1 LSDFMVKRKRKTEMR
16 KPATRKG
23 QAVMEYLITYGL
35 ALFVILVVLGILFAV
50 ILPMLKAPK
59 TCKFSDPGFACDQM
73 EHSLV
78 AAPSNNNV
86 RMLFQLY
93 NTGGKTVVIK
103 DVLCT
108 TASTGNIKA
117 ATSFKDA
124 LKNVDPNL
132 LTLGSGQTM
141 TFGSVTT
148 TGTPATVTDEI
159 ACYKED
165 GTMVVLTPGSSFRG
179 TLAVLYKN
187 SEEVPGSPDRIATA
201 AVTGDVQAGS

>member
-1 LSDFMVKRKRKTEMR
+1 MAKGKIREKR
-16 KPATRKG
+16 KPAARKG

-59 TCKFSDPGFACDQM
+59 TCKFTDPGFACDQK

-78 AAPSNNNV
+78 ADPNSNAV
-86 RMLFQLY
+86 RMLFQLD
-93 NTGGKTVVIK
+93 NTGGKTVVVK

-108 TASTGNIKA
+108 TASAANIRA
-117 ATSFKDA
+117 SDFKNSLSGVSSD
-124 LKNVDPNL
+124 K
-132 LTLGSGQTM
+132 LTLGSGQSM
-141 TFGSVTT
+141 TFGGTGSV
-148 TGTPATVTDEI
+148 ATVTTAIE
-159 ACYKED
+159 CYKE
-165 GTMVVLTPGSSFRG
+165 GGSSKVVLTPGSSFRG

-187 SEEVPGSPDRIATA
+187 YEEVPGSPDRIATA